1 MKIFIYI
8 INFMFI
14 LGIVLY
20 LTIVG
25 IQSTKPMIVSVELEE
40 KTLKSSDLLA
50 YAKNIESVVS
60 KEIDSDSEVDLDDSE
75 DKEETIIVSSDN
87 TIEND
92 NVNQEIVVSDDSS
105 LDDKAYVSDVLETQ
119 VGSLSGYGPDCYGCS
134 GFLASGLDVRDGTI
148 YYSDSTYGSVRI
160 LAGDKSY
167 PYGTIVRVKNSKI
180 SEFIGIVLDRGSA
193 IGFGK
198 SHLFDLLFP
207 SSSEALVYE
216 VSYNT
221 TFEILRYGY

>member
-1 MKIFIYI
+1 MKIYIYI
-8 INFMFI
+8 INFMLI

-119 VGSLSGYGPDCYGCS
+119 VGSLSGYGPDCYGCII
-134 GFLASGLDVRDGTI
+134 T
-148 YYSDSTYGSVRI
+148 
-160 LAGDKSY
+160 
-167 PYGTIVRVKNSKI
+167 
-180 SEFIGIVLDRGSA
+180 
-193 IGFGK
+193 
-198 SHLFDLLFP
+198 
-207 SSSEALVYE
+207 
-216 VSYNT
+216 
-221 TFEILRYGY
+221 